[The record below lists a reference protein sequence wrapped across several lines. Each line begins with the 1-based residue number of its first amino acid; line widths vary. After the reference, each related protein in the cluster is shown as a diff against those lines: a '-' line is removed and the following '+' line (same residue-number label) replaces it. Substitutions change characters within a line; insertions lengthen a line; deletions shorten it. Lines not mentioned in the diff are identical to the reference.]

1 MSDQKIEG
9 SNNTHNTQVA
19 GNINLIFQIIES
31 IKSIN
36 DVDGAIRSIHTHINR
51 LQWRKGWQDV
61 RIPCAIGSALT
72 ISIAFYKWSNYSI
85 PLIIISMIFMVI
97 GTKVS
102 QIVACINAEVT
113 AANSVLVEL
122 YKQKIIS
129 QISNSN
135 NSTTR

>member
-1 MSDQKIEG
+1 MNPQTIKG
-9 SNNTHNTQVA
+9 NNNTQVA
-19 GNINLIFQIIES
+19 GNINLIFQVLET

-36 DVDGAIRSIHTHINR
+36 DVDEAIRSIHAHINR

-61 RIPCAIGSALT
+61 RIPCVIVSALT

-85 PLIIISMIFMVI
+85 LLVIISMIFMAI
-97 GTKVS
+97 GIKVS
-102 QIVACINAEVT
+102 QLVSCINVEVT

-129 QISNSN
+129 KITSSN